1 MKELISITPLSE
13 DRVVL
18 IMNLGTQKAKHINIR
33 KKMLPAFI
41 RNQII
46 SRIERYVNNRLIV
59 MRDYGGYTT
68 QRKLDAASR
77 LKRKLQTSNSWT
89 ILATAKHI
97 RAMREDL
104 VTIMPGLSSKNY
116 NTYRELL
123 ADLVYWADKT
133 INEHNQ
139 TYTYGNGNTH

>member
-68 QRKLDAASR
+68 QRKLDAATR

-123 ADLVYWADKT
+123 ADLVYWADTT
-133 INEHNQ
+133 INQHNTPYQ
-139 TYTYGNGNTH
+139 YGNGNTH